1 MRFDESQIEDKLKKT
16 CYQRNNISVIIN
28 VNPGENLDN

>member
-1 MRFDESQIEDKLKKT
+1 MRFDESQIEDKLKT

-28 VNPGENLDN
+28 VNPSENLDN